1 MFNKLVRLGK
11 SNSVEVDLDFFGIF
25 GSRHNFKV
33 IHADVWLSLDEGYQF
48 GVVLGLFGVAA
59 QVHVSLFM
67 KEPSES

>member
-11 SNSVEVDLDFFGIF
+11 SNSVEVDLGFFG
-25 GSRHNFKV
+25 SHHNFKV

-67 KEPSES
+67 KDPSES